1 MFGEF
6 VRLKE
11 KYMEKWNDYDEF
23 FVIDYID
30 IPFVVYLLRHCLEN
44 NVLLTSLSEKEIE
57 AILDQ
62 RLGLEEE

>member
-1 MFGEF
+1 MFEEF

-23 FVIDYID
+23 FAIEDID
-30 IPFVVYLLRHCLEN
+30 ILLVVCLLRHCLEN
-44 NVLLTSLSEKEIE
+44 NVTLTSLSEKEIE